1 MKKPVVKKPAR
12 KVRKFQEIKSPL
24 YGLLSKME
32 VGDSVWLEVA
42 AGEDHAFLMKRVVNS
57 ARYPRQMREMEFSS
71 RLHVA
76 LAVRHLT
83 EPPVMLLNVTRWR

>member
-1 MKKPVVKKPAR
+1 MKKPVKKVVR

-24 YGLLSKME
+24 YSLLSKMD
-32 VGDSVWLEVA
+32 VGDSVWIEVLK
-42 AGEDHAFLMKRVVNS
+42 GEDHAFLMKRVVNS

-83 EPPVMLLNVTRWR
+83 EPPIMLLNVTRWK